1 MEEFPKIPE
10 AGDIIAFTD
19 YRTQKVIQGQ
29 VIALDTHTVLVSMW
43 NEDGTG
49 GYLWVP
55 WLNII
60 VMRPLTFRVESEAA
74 VAEAAKQAIAKILAA
89 HL

>member
-1 MEEFPKIPE
+1 MEDFPQIPV
-10 AGDIIAFTD
+10 AGDVITFTD
-19 YRTQKVIQGQ
+19 YRNKKVTQGQ
-29 VIALDTHTVLVSMW
+29 VIALDPHTVLVSMW

-60 VMRPLTFRVESEAA
+60 VTRPLTFKVESEAA